1 MKDKELEKLR
11 EKINEVDDQIFDL
24 LTERGNVVS
33 EIGKHKDAKKTVVD
47 LDREQTI
54 LNRLLKKTSGEY
66 SKDTI
71 IRIWRELFQAS
82 SKLQTKNISPIQT
95 KRSIENIK
103 IYTGGK
109 SSVPGKNNI
118 IKLSSNESSLGP
130 SPNIAKKINY
140 NEIESRMHRYPEID
154 GASLREKI
162 ATLHSIDQ
170 NRIVLGCGSDEIL
183 LFAALAFCQDGDEII
198 QAEHGFEMYPII
210 TKIVGATSKFAKEDK
225 DYKVNINSICDKIT
239 ESTKLIYLANPN
251 NPTGSYLNR
260 NEIVKL
266 LKKIPKNIILVLDGA
281 YAEYVLEEDF
291 DKGFSLAE
299 EFENIIITRT
309 FSKSYGLAGLR
320 IGWCY
325 SSSIVSL
332 ILNQVKGPFN
342 TSLFSQE
349 LAIAALKDQEH
360 ISRVVKNNI
369 EVKNWF
375 EKELEKLN
383 IKTLY
388 SVTNFSFLEITENK
402 ANIIAKHLMND
413 GIVVRQ
419 LNSYNLPHCL
429 RITIGTKE
437 EMKTTINSFK
447 KIL

>member
-1 MKDKELEKLR
+1 MVFIIISITFLTL
-11 EKINEVDDQIFDL
+11 ILLVLFDDHP
-24 LTERGNVVS
+24 
-33 EIGKHKDAKKTVVD
+33 KHK
-47 LDREQTI
+47 LFF
-54 LNRLLKKTSGEY
+54 N
-66 SKDTI
+66 SKRYFITDT
-71 IRIWRELFQAS
+71 
-82 SKLQTKNISPIQT
+82 
-95 KRSIENIK
+95 
-103 IYTGGK
+103 
-109 SSVPGKNNI
+109 
-118 IKLSSNESSLGP
+118 
-130 SPNIAKKINY
+130 
-140 NEIESRMHRYPEID
+140 
-154 GASLREKI
+154 
-162 ATLHSIDQ
+162 
-170 NRIVLGCGSDEIL
+170 
-183 LFAALAFCQDGDEII
+183 
-198 QAEHGFEMYPII
+198 
-210 TKIVGATSKFAKEDK
+210 
-225 DYKVNINSICDKIT
+225 
-239 ESTKLIYLANPN
+239 
-251 NPTGSYLNR
+251 
-260 NEIVKL
+260 
-266 LKKIPKNIILVLDGA
+266 
-281 YAEYVLEEDF
+281 F

-349 LAIAALKDQEH
+349 VAIAALKDQEH
-360 ISRVVKNNI
+360 ILSVAKNNI

-375 EKELEKLN
+375 EKELEKIN
-383 IKTLY
+383 IKTLL
-388 SVTNFSFLEITENK
+388 SLANFSFLEITENK